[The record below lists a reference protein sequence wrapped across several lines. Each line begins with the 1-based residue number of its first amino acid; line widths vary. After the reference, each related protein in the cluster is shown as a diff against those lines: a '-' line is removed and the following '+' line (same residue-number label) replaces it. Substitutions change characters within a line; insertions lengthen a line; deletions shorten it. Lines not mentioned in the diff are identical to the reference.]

1 MLLIIFINGMATT
14 QCYTY
19 LHTRSP
25 HYALPFYVSW
35 LDSEIT
41 DLAGKLRFNGQ
52 SDYVYNIGFIQDIPS
67 WGVAFG
73 ATHRK
78 QGAAYD
84 RVIGEEIRTTYGAD
98 LEIFVEKR
106 IGGNFTIRAVGSNL
120 LNGAKR
126 VTFNKFD
133 NLDRKSTRQNYSQSC
148 ASRMPT

>member
-41 DLAGKLRFNGQ
+41 DLAGKRRFNGQ

-73 ATHRK
+73 ATHR
-78 QGAAYD
+78 
-84 RVIGEEIRTTYGAD
+84 RSEEHTSE
-98 LEIFVEKR
+98 LQ
-106 IGGNFTIRAVGSNL
+106 SL
-120 LNGAKR
+120 M
-126 VTFNKFD
+126 
-133 NLDRKSTRQNYSQSC
+133 RKSYAVYCLKKKRSNNILLFMKSY
-148 ASRMPT
+148 